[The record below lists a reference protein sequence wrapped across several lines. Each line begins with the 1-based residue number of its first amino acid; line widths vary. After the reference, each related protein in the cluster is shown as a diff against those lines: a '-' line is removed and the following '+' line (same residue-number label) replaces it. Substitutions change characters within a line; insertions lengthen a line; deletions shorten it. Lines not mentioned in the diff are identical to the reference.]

1 MLNKYYVE
9 KFNASDDYFNVTELY
24 FNQSQFIKN
33 GELIFSI
40 ESSKADIDIEANKEG
55 YLYYNII
62 KGQKINVGELF

>member
-1 MLNKYYVE
+1 MINKYYVE

-24 FNQSQFIKN
+24 FDKSQFVKN

-40 ESSKADIDIEANKEG
+40 ESSKADIDIEVNKEG

-62 KGQKINVGELF
+62 ISLG